1 MKTLLAAWL
10 ALVAAASAN
19 ASCRQPESQF
29 EAKDCQYREWRQA
42 EAAMQAQYRHTLS
55 SVGERAEDAAAGDSA
70 RAALRKAQTA
80 WANYRNQDC
89 AVEAAIDGATANAGQ
104 NDLACRIDHARRQT
118 RRLKALAGQ

>member
-1 MKTLLAAWL
+1 MKTLFAASL
-10 ALVAAASAN
+10 ALLLATSAH
-19 ASCRQPESQF
+19 ATCRQPESQF

-42 EAAMQAQYRHTLS
+42 EAAMQAQYRRTLRAI
-55 SVGERAEDAAAGDSA
+55 GEGAEDAVAGDSA

-89 AVEAAIDGATANAGQ
+89 AVEAALDGNAANAGQ

-118 RRLKALAGQ
+118 RRLQALANE